1 MTRIT
6 AAPVT
11 VRTTNDGAGHPC
23 GVALGMGVTPW
34 LALAD
39 LTRRAQAMLDELAA
53 QACAAAPEDTAAPEN
68 TDSAQPGPGQD
79 ADASPALVIG
89 EVVGVLFGAGNMES
103 GLPGW
108 CAYGTLR
115 RLDAEPASPESVSRG
130 SANPE
135 PGPDS
140 SGDRPGRAAPTGTP
154 SSIPDGGPAAPGA
167 R

>member
-1 MTRIT
+1 MTRIA

-23 GVALGMGVTPW
+23 GVVLGMGVTPW

-53 QACAAAPEDTAAPEN
+53 GAGAAAPEDPAAAEGSDP
-68 TDSAQPGPGQD
+68 AQPDPGRN
-79 ADASPALVIG
+79 ADASPAPVIG

-115 RLDAEPASPESVSRG
+115 TLDPEIISPQS
-130 SANPE
+130 
-135 PGPDS
+135 GPDS
-140 SGDRPGRAAPTGTP
+140 SADTPGRAAPTGTP
-154 SSIPDGGPAAPGA
+154 SSIPDGGSVASAV

>member
-1 MTRIT
+1 
-6 AAPVT
+6 
-11 VRTTNDGAGHPC
+11 
-23 GVALGMGVTPW
+23 MGVTPW

-53 QACAAAPEDTAAPEN
+53 QASAAAPEDAAAPEG
-68 TDSAQPGPGQD
+68 TDPAQSDPGQD
-79 ADASPALVIG
+79 ADASPAPVIG
-89 EVVGVLFGAGNMES
+89 EVVGALFGAGNMES

-115 RLDAEPASPESVSRG
+115 TLDPEPVSPQ
-130 SANPE
+130 

-140 SGDRPGRAAPTGTP
+140 SADTPGRAAPTGTP
-154 SSIPDGGPAAPGA
+154 SPIPDGGSAAPAA

>member
-11 VRTTNDGAGHPC
+11 VRTTSDGAGHPC

-39 LTRRAQAMLDELAA
+39 LARRAQAMLDELAA
-53 QACAAAPEDTAAPEN
+53 QASAVAPED
-68 TDSAQPGPGQD
+68 PGQADPGRD
-79 ADASPALVIG
+79 ADASPAPVIG

-115 RLDAEPASPESVSRG
+115 RLDAEPASPESTSRE

-154 SSIPDGGPAAPGA
+154 SSIPDGGSAAQAA

>member
-53 QACAAAPEDTAAPEN
+53 QASSAAPEDADP
-68 TDSAQPGPGQD
+68 AQTGPGRN
-79 ADASPALVIG
+79 ADASPAPVIG

-115 RLDAEPASPESVSRG
+115 TLDPEPVSPEPVS
-130 SANPE
+130 PE

-154 SSIPDGGPAAPGA
+154 SSIPDGGSAAPAA

>member
-11 VRTTNDGAGHPC
+11 VRTTSDGTGHPC

-39 LTRRAQAMLDELAA
+39 LTRRAQATLDELAA
-53 QACAAAPEDTAAPEN
+53 ASGPPDAPGPDAAPH
-68 TDSAQPGPGQD
+68 PGRD
-79 ADASPALVIG
+79 ADASPAPVIG

-115 RLDAEPASPESVSRG
+115 TLSPE
-130 SANPE
+130 
-135 PGPDS
+135 
-140 SGDRPGRAAPTGTP
+140 
-154 SSIPDGGPAAPGA
+154 I
-167 R
+167 